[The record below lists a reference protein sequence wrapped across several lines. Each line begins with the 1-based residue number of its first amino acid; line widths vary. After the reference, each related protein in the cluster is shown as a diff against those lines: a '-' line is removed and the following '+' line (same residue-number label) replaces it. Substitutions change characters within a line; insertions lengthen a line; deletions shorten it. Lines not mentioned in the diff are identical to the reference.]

1 MAAIQELSMVD
12 TLTGETGASV
22 PRRVAE
28 DHVQEVDHAIILFHS
43 MVEQTARPWDP
54 VWKLGPVMKVL
65 VQLMVGS
72 LNGVTGAYA
81 Q

>member
-1 MAAIQELSMVD
+1 MVD

-65 VQLMVGS
+65 VQVRIIMLKNT
-72 LNGVTGAYA
+72 LNYIPYTVIFAS
-81 Q
+81 